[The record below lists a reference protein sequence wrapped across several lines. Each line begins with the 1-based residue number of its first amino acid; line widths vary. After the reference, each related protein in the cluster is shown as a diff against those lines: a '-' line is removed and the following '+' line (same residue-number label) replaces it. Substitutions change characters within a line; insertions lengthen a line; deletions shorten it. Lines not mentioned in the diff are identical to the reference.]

1 VDANRCPQIWT
12 VGSGTGGCDGARGAL
27 QLGDRRCSL
36 RGGEVA
42 GGEVD
47 AVAGGSGFAGEGW
60 NGSRGSG
67 ELTGRLPAARTR
79 PETRERRRGGTSGA
93 SSNSDEEFR
102 PARGGLGRAKAW
114 PSCGRVRG
122 TIRTKAGATGRL
134 IRPVTVRARRAGA
147 AEPR

>member
-1 VDANRCPQIWT
+1 VDTNRCPQIWT
-12 VGSGTGGCDGARGAL
+12 VGSGTSGCDGACGAL

-47 AVAGGSGFAGEGW
+47 AVAGGSGVAGEGW

-67 ELTGRLPAARTR
+67 ELTGRLPTARTR
-79 PETRERRRGGTSGA
+79 PEMGEQRRRGTSGTSG
-93 SSNSDEEFR
+93 NSDEEFR

-122 TIRTKAGATGRL
+122 TLRIKVGAKGWL
-134 IRPVTVRARRAGA
+134 IRPVTV
-147 AEPR
+147 